1 MPSLV
6 QGKGAQG
13 SSGSTKTRR
22 APIRSLENLVKGGS
36 SRGLEE
42 TFKAIKPDA
51 EALPWPWGVYH
62 IGGIEMKQGPGPP
75 FRVPT
80 GVAVQS
86 AAWSWCGEERH
97 PWVLCSCRGHHH
109 TCCWTDSG
117 WVRTS
122 SQGVSAWP
130 GLREGV

>member
-22 APIRSLENLVKGGS
+22 APHPIIRKLSYKGGS

-62 IGGIEMKQGPGPP
+62 IGGIEMKQGPGPLGP
-75 FRVPT
+75 
-80 GVAVQS
+80 
-86 AAWSWCGEERH
+86 
-97 PWVLCSCRGHHH
+97 
-109 TCCWTDSG
+109 
-117 WVRTS
+117 S
-122 SQGVSAWP
+122 SVFLQV
-130 GLREGV
+130 